1 MPCYPRYLSDEFLN
15 LLIPGGPL
23 NFLVSDHPRS
33 EIPDR
38 YALDLQL
45 RDRDTLQY
53 YHGTTPLLR
62 IRLDGTCLQA
72 EAANTYRNLPGFDG
86 LFVPCPVESAEL
98 QEYKLRLPTYL
109 AAAIAAADSRYYRNR
124 TEGYWQNRLSIGFG
138 REWRPGMDWLVL
150 DREACLSFDSRT
162 AQRELLG
169 PHRSRLLAIRQELQA
184 ESPGVWGTPARD
196 DFLGDEV
203 DFLALG
209 PDNELICV
217 ELKDGGNANGV
228 YWGPLQ
234 ACAYR
239 EDFRLVLD
247 QGKEDIKR
255 LVRQKI
261 MLGLL
266 PSEAANRIPVE
277 RVRRVECVLAVAAPK
292 DDSSCWDRLRDVMSR
307 YPETRIP
314 VVQVRSYE
322 DPGLVLRAF

>member
-1 MPCYPRYLSDEFLN
+1 MPCYPRYLSEEFLN
-15 LLIPGGPL
+15 LLVPGGPL
-23 NFLVSDHPRS
+23 NFLVSDHLRS
-33 EIPDR
+33 AIPDR

-45 RDRDTLQY
+45 RDGNTLQY
-53 YHGTTPLLR
+53 YHGTTSLLR
-62 IRLDGTCLQA
+62 ISFEGTRLLA
-72 EAANTYRNLPGFDG
+72 EAANTYRNLPGFDD
-86 LFVPCPVESAEL
+86 LFVACPLEPAALHTYER
-98 QEYKLRLPTYL
+98 RLPSYL
-109 AAAIAAADSRYYRNR
+109 AAAYSAADPRWYGNKS
-124 TEGYWQNRLSIGFG
+124 EGYWQNRLSIGFG
-138 REWRPGMDWLVL
+138 RDWRPGMDWLVL
-150 DREACLSFDSRT
+150 DREACIAFESRS
-162 AQRELLG
+162 AQDQLCN
-169 PHRSRLLAIRQELQA
+169 PHREKLLAIRQRLRSEDPVL
-184 ESPGVWGTPARD
+184 WGTPSAD
-196 DFLGDEV
+196 DSLGGKL

-209 PDNELICV
+209 PDKELICV
-217 ELKDGGNANGV
+217 ELKDGGNASGT

-247 QGKEDIKR
+247 QVTEDIKR
-255 LVRQKI
+255 LLRQKI

-277 RVRRVECVLAVAAPK
+277 KFRQVECILAVAAPN